1 MKNVHDMVI
10 KENLKSVNNVELIKE
25 RKKALKI
32 FDTYLLIRLLNI

>member
-32 FDTYLLIRLLNI
+32 FDTYLLITLLNI